1 MEGFNITTECYIRRD
16 SDVLFIH
23 KGRND
28 MNTGKYLG
36 IGGHLE
42 EGESPDDCM
51 VREIYEETGIRPE
64 ELRGLKMRGM
74 VTFINSKYEDE
85 YICLFEAEYTGK
97 EDPSQRPCDEGKLE
111 WVNKDKIYDLPLWE
125 GDREFFGPL
134 FGSDRFFS
142 MKLIYDGDLL
152 KETKIY

>member
-16 SDVLFIH
+16 SDVLFIR

-42 EGESPDDCM
+42 KGESPDDCM

-64 ELRGLKMRGM
+64 ELKDLRMRGM

-85 YICLFEAEYTGK
+85 YIFLFEAEYTGE
-97 EDPSQRPCDEGKLE
+97 EDPAKRPCDEGTLE
-111 WVNKDKIYDLPLWE
+111 WVSIDKIYDLPLWE
-125 GDREFFGPL
+125 GDREFFKPL
-134 FGSDRFFS
+134 FGSDKFFS

-152 KETKIY
+152 KQTKIY